1 MEKIVVEKNK
11 CHFEYNLND
20 KSKFEEYLS
29 LFYLLLENNKNYCSN
44 KYRAKFIL
52 SVTQNENNY
61 EIQFCQLVKK
71 NDEYDTFMFYEQI
84 KDLNCNCVDNI
95 IKNMNI
101 QIMTYYNSKIIQS
114 IPCKYIQCDPIIL
127 ELLTCALNIYIQ
139 QKKPI
144 LSDYIKMKKNNGLT
158 YNILEKPDLYEPSD
172 CIISS
177 SIKNVSSSVGQIIM
191 LANPSTMI
199 NPLSQSINL
208 LLVCS
213 YNNTI
218 FKVFKNFS
226 IKDIENQL
234 AIYQTNRKILLSLKG
249 AKLC

>member
-11 CHFEYNLND
+11 CHFDYSISD
-20 KSKFEEYLS
+20 KSKFEKYLS
-29 LFYLLLENNKNYCSN
+29 LFYLFLENNDKYCKNN
-44 KYRAKFIL
+44 YRAKFIL
-52 SVTQNENNY
+52 SVVQNEKDI

-71 NDEYDTFMFYEQI
+71 NDEYDTFMFYEKI
-84 KDLNCNCVDNI
+84 KDLTSSCVNNI
-95 IKNMNI
+95 IKKMNV
-101 QIMTYYNSKIIQS
+101 QVMTYYNSKIIQN
-114 IPCKYIQCDPIIL
+114 IPCKYLQCDSIIL
-127 ELLTCALNIYIQ
+127 ELLTYTLDIYIQ
-139 QKKPI
+139 KRNLI
-144 LSDYIKMKKNNGLT
+144 LNNYIKMKKSNGLT
-158 YNILEKPDLYEPSD
+158 YNILEKPNLYDPTD

-177 SIKNVSSSVGQIIM
+177 SFSNVYSSVGKIIM

-199 NPLSQSINL
+199 NTLNQSINL

-218 FKVFKNFS
+218 FKVLKTFN

-234 AIYQTNRKILLSLKG
+234 AIQKTHHKVLLSLKG